1 MNPQET
7 SREVKTTGD
16 DVKQPSTVP
25 AAYSASHYKESSLA
39 LEVMVTWVDQC
50 LLPWQPVLTSHS
62 PVDMKHVASTVV
74 DTMSTS
80 PHLEVGGRYFGS
92 PEHSSG
98 YQLVENILGKSKGAG
113 RLIGVTKQCHL
124 DDLLCVWLRWPPRG
138 DKVQSVKLETC
149 SFSAYLSETLN
160 SKASTRVFKEMKVS
174 VCACVC
180 ACVCMCV
187 CVCACVCACM
197 CVRVCVCV
205 RACACVR
212 VRVCACVCVCVCV
225 CVRVCVHA
233 FVCAGVRMCV
243 CTHD

>member
-25 AAYSASHYKESSLA
+25 AAYNASHYKESSLA

-74 DTMSTS
+74 DTTSTS

-124 DDLLCVWLRWPPRG
+124 DDLLCLWLRWPPHG

-149 SFSAYLSETLN
+149 SFSVYLSETLN

-174 VCACVC
+174 
-180 ACVCMCV
+180 
-187 CVCACVCACM
+187 
-197 CVRVCVCV
+197 
-205 RACACVR
+205 
-212 VRVCACVCVCVCV
+212 
-225 CVRVCVHA
+225 
-233 FVCAGVRMCV
+233 GGPPN
-243 CTHD
+243 